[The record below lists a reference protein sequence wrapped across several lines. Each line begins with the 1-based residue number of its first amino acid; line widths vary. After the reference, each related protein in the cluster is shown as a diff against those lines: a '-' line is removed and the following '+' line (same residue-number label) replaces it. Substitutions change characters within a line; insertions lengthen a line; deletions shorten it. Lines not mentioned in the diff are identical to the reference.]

1 MNDYSRP
8 VRGSDGL
15 MFVPP
20 IWLEGRWP
28 LEAAGLLADPIYHG
42 EGVPPGDG
50 RPVLLLT
57 GFLAGDASLWM
68 MGDWL
73 RRMGYRVVGGR
84 MGANADCAG
93 ETLRQ
98 LTERARARAAR
109 YGPLIVIGQSRGG
122 LLGAALAA
130 REPKLV
136 RALITLG
143 SPLVD
148 NLAVHPAVRSCV
160 RALSAL
166 GDSGARDVMKGAC
179 LDGTCCGSVAEDA
192 LERFPPGIPFVS
204 IYSRSDGIV
213 DWRACLHPA
222 AEHVEVTC
230 SHIGMAADA
239 RAYRAVA
246 RALGAASPGA
256 RERRLAA

>member
-1 MNDYSRP
+1 M
-8 VRGSDGL
+8 L
-15 MFVPP
+15 VPP
-20 IWLEGRWP
+20 IWLESRWP
-28 LEAAGLLADPIYHG
+28 LEAAGLLADPVYQG

-57 GFLAGDASLWM
+57 GFLAGDASLWLM
-68 MGDWL
+68 SDWL
-73 RRMGYRVVGGR
+73 RRMGYHVIGGR

-93 ETLRQ
+93 EALRH
-98 LTERARARAAR
+98 LTERARRRAAR
-109 YGPLIVIGQSRGG
+109 HGPLIVIGQSRGG
-122 LLGAALAA
+122 LLGAALTA
-130 REPKLV
+130 REPSLV

-143 SPLVD
+143 SPLLD

-166 GDSGARDVMKGAC
+166 GDRGAREVMKGAC
-179 LDGTCCGSVAEDA
+179 LDGSCCGSVAEDA
-192 LERFPPGIPFVS
+192 LERFPAEIPFVS

-222 AEHVEVTC
+222 AEHVEITC
-230 SHIGMAADA
+230 SHLGMAADA

-246 RALGAASPGA
+246 RGLDAASAGPRRRA
-256 RERRLAA
+256 RLAA